1 MSECPN
7 FEIQTQTQNIDFQ
20 TAFVLFFSFFQRR
33 KKASIYNT
41 WIFTVRSLKKLDPL
55 ALFAPC
61 WLISNYKWHL
71 SHNNRRESSHWHDIY
86 LFTCHLL
93 RFLKIHW
100 VLTRYIYI
108 YMMIY
113 MICFVQMDERL
124 SGLLKWFDDYV
135 VGVLAIVKTP
145 MITCQKVICYKW
157 LLVQ

>member
-1 MSECPN
+1 MLIKHLWIGIWNIGSILRHAILSWLRKLVFTLAKSKKIKIDTVHKYNCHAELSWNATLLSLNFELPMSECPN

-93 RFLKIHW
+93 RF
-100 VLTRYIYI
+100 
-108 YMMIY
+108 
-113 MICFVQMDERL
+113 
-124 SGLLKWFDDYV
+124 
-135 VGVLAIVKTP
+135 
-145 MITCQKVICYKW
+145 
-157 LLVQ
+157 

>member
-108 YMMIY
+108 YDDIYDMFCADGWKIIGVAKMIWWLCRRSTGHSKDSNDH
-113 MICFVQMDERL
+113 MPKSD
-124 SGLLKWFDDYV
+124 LL
-135 VGVLAIVKTP
+135 
-145 MITCQKVICYKW
+145 
-157 LLVQ
+157 